1 MTVEIKTFFILFL
14 SFGAIQAT
22 KSSCHI
28 DDTGSGCKQSR
39 SSSWFDGMIQ
49 KRAILEAEKDCS
61 KIAGAVPM
69 SRLHSASKASP
80 FLWGM
85 TADADICTRGN

>member
-1 MTVEIKTFFILFL
+1 MLVYFTYFTYLSPKKKKKKELVTVEIKTFFILFL

-61 KIAGAVPM
+61 KIAGAVP
-69 SRLHSASKASP
+69 
-80 FLWGM
+80 
-85 TADADICTRGN
+85 

>member
-1 MTVEIKTFFILFL
+1 MLVYFTYFTYLSPKKKELVTVEIKTFFILFL

-61 KIAGAVPM
+61 KIAGAVP
-69 SRLHSASKASP
+69 
-80 FLWGM
+80 
-85 TADADICTRGN
+85 